1 MDDSNKRSTYDEVEK
16 GPHYGDDNKQ
26 EEKQGLVYHD
36 EPYRA
41 QDYEEEYAQEL
52 AMSPNETI
60 KSEEQETEMQTEV
73 KTGMGWLALIL
84 AGLSLFFAPILLGGA
99 GIILGFISRRRGAE
113 TLGNTAI
120 FIGVASI
127 LLSLFFSPF

>member
-1 MDDSNKRSTYDEVEK
+1 MDDSKKRSTYDEVEK
-16 GPHYGDDNKQ
+16 APHYGDDHRQ

-36 EPYRA
+36 EPYREEE
-41 QDYEEEYAQEL
+41 YEEEFAQEL
-52 AMSPNETI
+52 AMSPNEAMR
-60 KSEEQETEMQTEV
+60 SEEQETEMQTEV
-73 KTGMGWLALIL
+73 KSGMGWLALIL

-99 GIILGFISRRRGAE
+99 GIVLGFISRKRGAE

>member
-1 MDDSNKRSTYDEVEK
+1 MDDSKKRSTYDEVEK
-16 GPHYGDDNKQ
+16 GPHYGDDTKQ

-36 EPYRA
+36 EPYRSKG
-41 QDYEEEYAQEL
+41 YEEEYAQEL

-73 KTGMGWLALIL
+73 KTGMGWLALVI
-84 AGLSLFFAPILLGGA
+84 AGLSLFIAPILLGGA
-99 GIILGFISRRRGAE
+99 GIVLGFISRRRGAE

-120 FIGVASI
+120 FIGAASI
-127 LLSLFFSPF
+127 LLSLFFTAF